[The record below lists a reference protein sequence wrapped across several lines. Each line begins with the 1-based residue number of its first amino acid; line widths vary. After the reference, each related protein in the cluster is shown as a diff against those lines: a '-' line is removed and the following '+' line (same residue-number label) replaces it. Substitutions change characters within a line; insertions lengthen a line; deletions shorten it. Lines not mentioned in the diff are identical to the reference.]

1 MSWAAYY
8 HRSLYD
14 DTLLIVIEPAMR
26 PTRIEKRGQIVAL
39 YADEKL
45 IGMNF
50 LHISDVIKMK
60 AHGRIPYLPIPIWN
74 ILNDQLQNVG
84 FSLLPEQKNSGFF
97 VGNVQEVL
105 NEREVKVAFL
115 NQEYVFPYQG
125 SLKKEDEV
133 VIAMEDTILFSG
145 VKTSVKHLCLEED
158 MGGIGLHT
166 FIVAE
171 QLDVTGKDYFV
182 TPYKKG

>member
-14 DTLLIVIEPAMR
+14 DTLLIVIEPTQR

-39 YADEKL
+39 YSNEKF

-60 AHGRIPYLPIPIWN
+60 AHGRIPYLPMPIWN

-84 FSLLPEQKNSGFF
+84 FPLLPEQKNSGFF
-97 VGNVQEVL
+97 IGNVQEVL
-105 NEREVKVAFL
+105 NEEEVKVAFL
-115 NQEYVFPYQG
+115 NQEFIFPYHG
-125 SLKKEDEV
+125 PLKKEDKV

-145 VKTSVKHLCLEED
+145 VKVLTKHLCLEED
-158 MGGIGLHT
+158 IGGVGYHT

-171 QLDVTGKDYFV
+171 QLNVTGKDYFV
-182 TPYKKG
+182 TPSKKG